1 MSKSLNEPGKPFPL
15 RNNAEPVFA
24 PAFGVGAVYRWA
36 LFGCQTLKRLKLQK
50 FLAACG
56 QPETISPYGV
66 GLRDHHN
73 M

>member
-1 MSKSLNEPGKPFPL
+1 MSKSLNEPGKPSSL

-36 LFGCQTLKRLKLQK
+36 KFGCQTLKRLKMQK

-56 QPETISPYGV
+56 
-66 GLRDHHN
+66 
-73 M
+73 

>member
-1 MSKSLNEPGKPFPL
+1 LNPEIPSSL

-66 GLRDHHN
+66 GPRDHHN